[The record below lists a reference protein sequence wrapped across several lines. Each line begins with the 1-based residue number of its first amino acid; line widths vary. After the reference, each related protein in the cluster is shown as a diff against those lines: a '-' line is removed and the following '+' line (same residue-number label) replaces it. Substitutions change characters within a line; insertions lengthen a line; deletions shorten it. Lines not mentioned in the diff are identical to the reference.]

1 MRFIRRV
8 LLLVIVVVAGVF
20 AYNYWSGNGWT
31 LFSPTDSSGVD
42 VEAARQRSGEF
53 ATTAAEKGRE
63 AATKLEGAL
72 SEGALTTK
80 IKSKMALDDYVK
92 ARTISVNTVGSV
104 VTLTGTV
111 GSNVEHDSAVLLAKE
126 TDGVTQVV
134 DKLEV
139 RTLAR

>member
-8 LLLVIVVVAGVF
+8 LLVAVVVVACLF

-31 LFSPTDSSGVD
+31 LSPPTNSSGVN
-42 VEAARQRSGEF
+42 VETARKRSAEI
-53 ATTAAEKGRE
+53 ANTAAEKGRE

-72 SEGALTTK
+72 AEGALTTK
-80 IKSKMALDDYVK
+80 IKSKMALDDSVK
-92 ARTISVNTVGSV
+92 ARTISVDTEGSV

-111 GSNVEHDSAVLLAKE
+111 GSNAERDRAVRLAKE
-126 TDGVTQVV
+126 TDGVTRVV

-139 RTLAR
+139 KKP

>member
-8 LLLVIVVVAGVF
+8 LLVAIVVVACVF

-31 LFSPTDSSGVD
+31 LSPPTNSSGVN
-42 VEAARQRSGEF
+42 VETARKRGAEI

-72 SEGALTTK
+72 AEGALTTK
-80 IKSKMALDDYVK
+80 IKSKMALDDSVK
-92 ARTISVNTVGSV
+92 ARTISVDTEGSV

-111 GSNVEHDSAVLLAKE
+111 GSNAERDRAVRLAKE
-126 TDGVTQVV
+126 TDGVTKVV

-139 RTLAR
+139 KKP